1 MFCFSSRRRHT
12 RCALV
17 TGVQTR
23 ALPIFG
29 PACGE
34 VRDLRLERAGELRG
48 GVGDVAAEGEHRIR
62 VVGESRRE
70 LHRFGVQA
78 DADEGLGVAPA
89 VLQSRYEGH
98 PALLTTVAATL
109 RSPHSSSHPAPSK
122 GSALQWRTPN

>member
-23 ALPIFG
+23 ALPVLG

-48 GVGDVAAEGEHRIR
+48 GVGDVAAEGEHRLR
-62 VVGESRRE
+62 VVGASRRE

-78 DADEGLGVAPA
+78 DADEGIGVAPA
-89 VLQSRYEGH
+89 VLHSRYEGN
-98 PALLTTVAATL
+98 PAILITAAAML
-109 RSPHSSSHPAPSK
+109 RSPPTTRHPTRTK
-122 GSALQWRTPN
+122 GIPC